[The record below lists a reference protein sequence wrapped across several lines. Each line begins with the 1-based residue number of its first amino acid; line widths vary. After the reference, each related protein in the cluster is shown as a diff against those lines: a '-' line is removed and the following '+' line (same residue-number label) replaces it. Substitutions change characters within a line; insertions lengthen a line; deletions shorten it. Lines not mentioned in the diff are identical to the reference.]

1 MKHGTLITLYK
12 PSAEQTDHLLRLP
25 ALSPVVVAVDNSPQ
39 TDPVLHARLAANGI
53 DVIANHN
60 RGGIAGAFN
69 AGVEFLI
76 GRGCDVFFIFDQ
88 DSTIPDDY
96 FARMLE
102 GCAAVGDR
110 RFLVGPRIFNLNV
123 RRDLPLFTVRRWS
136 AQIAPIRD
144 GAHGLQPCSVIIS
157 SGTAISL
164 EAYRALGRFREDF
177 FIDHVDAEY
186 CMRAQAHGVP
196 VCVNA
201 DVSLP
206 HELGKPVPAQH
217 WPRVEI
223 FDQSALRHYYAARNC
238 ILVARDYWRR
248 YPALL
253 LINLITLKHIAFVLL
268 HAREKRMKLQ
278 AILCGIAD
286 GLRGKY
292 GRV

>member
-1 MKHGTLITLYK
+1 MKYGTLITLFK
-12 PSAEQTDHLLRLP
+12 PSAEQADHLLRLP
-25 ALSPVVVAVDNSPQ
+25 ALSPVVVAVDNSPHAD
-39 TDPVLHARLAANGI
+39 TALHARLAAQGV

-76 GRGCDVFFIFDQ
+76 RRGCDVFFLFDQ
-88 DSTIPDDY
+88 DSTVPDDY
-96 FARMLE
+96 FHRMLL
-102 GCAAVGDR
+102 GCASVGDP

-123 RRDLPLFTVRRWS
+123 QRDLPLFTVRRWS
-136 AQIAPIRD
+136 AQIEPIRD

-164 EAYRALGRFREDF
+164 EAFRALGRFREDF

-206 HELGKPVPAQH
+206 HELGKPTPGQH
-217 WPRVEI
+217 WPRIDI

-238 ILVARDYWRR
+238 ILVARDYWHS
-248 YPALL
+248 YPALA
-253 LINLITLKHIAFVLL
+253 LINLITLKHLAFVLL
-268 HAREKRMKLQ
+268 HGQQKRMKLH
-278 AILCGIAD
+278 AILCGIGD

>member
-1 MKHGTLITLYK
+1 MTHGTLVTLYK
-12 PSAEQTDHLLRLP
+12 PSAAQIEHLLTLP
-25 ALSPVVVAVDNSPQ
+25 AKSPAVVAVDNSPVA
-39 TDPVLHARLAANGI
+39 DRALYARLAEGGV

-88 DSTIPDDY
+88 DSYVPDDY
-96 FARMLE
+96 FDRMLA
-102 GCAAVGDR
+102 GCARVGDS
-110 RFLVGPRIFNLNV
+110 RFLVGPRIFNRNFQ
-123 RRDLPLFTVRRWS
+123 RDLPLFTVRRWS
-136 AQIAPIRD
+136 AQITPIHG
-144 GAHGLQPCSVIIS
+144 GAHGLLSCSVIIS

-164 EAYRALGRFREDF
+164 DAYRALGRFREDF

-206 HELGKPVPAQH
+206 HELGSPSAQQH

-223 FDQSALRHYYAARNC
+223 FDQSPLRHYYAARNC

-248 YPALL
+248 YPAML
-253 LINLITLKHIAFVLL
+253 LINLITLKHVAFVLL
-268 HAREKRMKLQ
+268 HARNKRLKLK
-278 AILCGIAD
+278 AIYCGVTD
-286 GLRGKY
+286 GLRGRY

>member
-1 MKHGTLITLYK
+1 MKHGTLVTLYK
-12 PSAEQTDHLLRLP
+12 PNDEQIDHLLRLP
-25 ALSPVVVAVDNSPQ
+25 DLSPVVIAVDNSPVA
-39 TDPVLHARLAANGI
+39 DRAIHARLAAGGVN
-53 DVIANHN
+53 VIANHN

-69 AGVEFLI
+69 VGVEFLI
-76 GRGCDVFFIFDQ
+76 GCGCDVFFILDQ
-88 DSTIPDDY
+88 DSTVPDDY
-96 FARMLE
+96 FARMLA
-102 GCAAVGDR
+102 GCAAVGDS
-110 RFLVGPRIFNLNV
+110 RFLVGPRIHNLNFE
-123 RRDLPLFTVRRWS
+123 RDLPLFTVRRWW
-136 AQIAPIRD
+136 ARITPIAD
-144 GAHGLQPCSVIIS
+144 GMRGLLPCSVIIS
-157 SGTAISL
+157 SGTAVSL
-164 EAYRALGRFREDF
+164 DAYLTLGRFREDF

-186 CMRAQAHGVP
+186 CMRAQAHGIP

-206 HELGKPVPAQH
+206 HELGSPSRRQH

-268 HAREKRMKLQ
+268 HARNKRTKLN
-278 AILCGIAD
+278 AILSGIAD
-286 GLRGKY
+286 GLRGRY

>member
-12 PSAEQTDHLLRLP
+12 PTREQVDHLVDLP
-25 ALSPVVVAVDNSPQ
+25 RLSPVVVAVDNSPSVDEQ
-39 TDPVLHARLAANGI
+39 LHTRLRTHGV
-53 DVIANHN
+53 DVVVNRN

-69 AGVEFLI
+69 AGVQFLI
-76 GRGCDVFFIFDQ
+76 DRGCDVFFIFDQ
-88 DSTIPDDY
+88 DSYIPDDY
-96 FARMLE
+96 FDRMLE
-102 GCAAVGDR
+102 GCAEVGDP
-110 RFLVGPRIFNLNV
+110 RFLVGPRIFNMNFN
-123 RRDLPLFTVRRWS
+123 RDLPLFTVRRWS
-136 AQIAPIRD
+136 AQIKRIND
-144 GAHGLQPCSVIIS
+144 GAHGLLRCSVIIS

-164 EAYRALGRFREDF
+164 EAYRELGQFREDF

-206 HELGKPVPAQH
+206 HELGKPPAHQH
-217 WPRVEI
+217 WPQVDI

-248 YPALL
+248 YPAML
-253 LINLITLKHIAFVLL
+253 LINLITLKHVAFVLL
-268 HAREKRMKLQ
+268 HAKEKRTKLQ
-278 AILCGIAD
+278 AILCGVTD
-286 GLRGKY
+286 GLRGRY

>member
-12 PSAEQTDHLLRLP
+12 PDARQAEHLLRLP
-25 ALSPVVVAVDNSPQ
+25 ALSPEVVAVDNSPQ
-39 TDPVLHARLAANGI
+39 ADAVLHARLAAHGVS
-53 DVIANHN
+53 VIANHN

-69 AGVEFLI
+69 AGLEFLI

-88 DSTIPDDY
+88 DSTVPDDY
-96 FARMLE
+96 FDRMLI
-102 GCAAVGDR
+102 GCASLGEP

-136 AQIAPIRD
+136 ARIAPIRD
-144 GAHGLQPCSVIIS
+144 GAHGLLPCSVIIS

-164 EAYRALGRFREDF
+164 AAYRALGRFREDF

-206 HELGKPVPAQH
+206 HELGKATPGQH
-217 WPRVEI
+217 WPRVDI

-238 ILVARDYWRR
+238 ILVARDYWHS

-253 LINLITLKHIAFVLL
+253 LINLITLKHLAFVLL
-268 HAREKRMKLQ
+268 HARQKRMKLQ
-278 AILCGIAD
+278 AILCGIGD
-286 GLRGKY
+286 GLRGKC